1 MYLKIKVKLLKYCRC
16 LAGGKKSTFTIEVKI
31 ESIFLRKGQSREKRR
46 ENVFTTSSFEFS
58 VAYSERVC
66 IRWR

>member
-1 MYLKIKVKLLKYCRC
+1 MFGR
-16 LAGGKKSTFTIEVKI
+16 GKKSTFTIEVKI

-58 VAYSERVC
+58 VAYLERVC